1 MEVKYERRR
10 KKIAISLW
18 AIVLSVLL
26 VVVSIFI
33 MCGMINWMTGISINF
48 WVMLLSSIVTG
59 IAIMPIKVIADK
71 LTKYAK
77 KGGRYVIRIWNT
89 MSF

>member
-18 AIVLSVLL
+18 AIVLAVLSI
-26 VVVSIFI
+26 VISIFVI
-33 MCGMINWMTGISINF
+33 RGMINWMTGINIDF
-48 WVMLLSSIVTG
+48 WVMLLSSIVAG
-59 IAIMPIKVIADK
+59 IAIMPIKIIADK

-77 KGGRYVIRIWNT
+77 KGG
-89 MSF
+89 

>member
-1 MEVKYERRR
+1 MREGE
-10 KKIAISLW
+10 KIAISLW
-18 AIVLSVLL
+18 AIVLAVLSI
-26 VVVSIFI
+26 VVSTFI

-48 WVMLLSSIVTG
+48 WVMLLSSVVTG

-77 KGGRYVIRIWNT
+77 KGG
-89 MSF
+89 